1 MLFTYSLLIGK
12 CVLKQ
17 SALRINF
24 EVHTG
29 VAPLGDFMN
38 ILIEVILRTIF
49 ILQSVIR
56 VYIYDSLSKSWNHC
70 RGLNWPGLIELFY
83 NIHPY

>member
-1 MLFTYSLLIGK
+1 MNLLALTAANANIALRWKYCVVNSMLFTYSLLVGK

-29 VAPLGDFMN
+29 VAPLGDFIN
-38 ILIEVILRTIF
+38 ILIEV
-49 ILQSVIR
+49 
-56 VYIYDSLSKSWNHC
+56 
-70 RGLNWPGLIELFY
+70 
-83 NIHPY
+83 